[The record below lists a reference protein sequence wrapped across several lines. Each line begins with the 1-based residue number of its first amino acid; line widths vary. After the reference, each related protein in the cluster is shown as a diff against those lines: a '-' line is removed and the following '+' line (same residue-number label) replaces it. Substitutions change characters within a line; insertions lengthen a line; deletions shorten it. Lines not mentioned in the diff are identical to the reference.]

1 LELIRKKS
9 RIINSSLGTFIRNTP
24 PIHVYVF
31 KNITAYSVKP
41 HYKDYPQIWYCQ
53 EGEYIHQTEH
63 DIYTCKRGSVTVI
76 PPGIAHCIQVP
87 QSANATLL
95 RIDLTFDYLAE
106 TSFDAAQNTATV
118 LFLPPLLQ
126 NAGISIPEHYTLS
139 NKSQKAATPLM
150 DILISQEQ
158 EAVSKR
164 AALEQLVSLPEFP
177 HLENSQEKV
186 VAEAYSKLISILH
199 ALTYIHTNYPQKI
212 TAEQL
217 CKVSSLCRTT
227 LFHLIRQYLGIP
239 YAAYVTM
246 IRIIRAN
253 QALVHTTYSIAYIS
267 DRCGFS
273 HSSHMSKCYRKYK
286 GILPK
291 TDRLRQ
297 KIYQEK
303 YGKLHITHEFFM
315 DDFFD

>member
-1 LELIRKKS
+1 MELLNKKS
-9 RIINSSLGTFIRNTP
+9 RIINSSLRTFSRNTP
-24 PIHVYVF
+24 PIHVYAL
-31 KNITAYSVKP
+31 KNVSAYSLKP

-63 DIYTCKRGSVTVI
+63 DIYTCKKGSVTVI
-76 PPGIAHCIQVP
+76 PPGIAHCVQVP

-106 TSFDAAQNTATV
+106 TCFDAAQNTATV

-126 NAGISIPEHYTLS
+126 NAGISVPEHYALS
-139 NKSQKAATPLM
+139 SESQKAAKLLI

-158 EAVSKR
+158 DAISKR
-164 AALEQLVSLPEFP
+164 TALEQLVSLPEFP
-177 HLENSQEKV
+177 HLDKDQKKLA
-186 VAEAYSKLISILH
+186 AEAYGKLISILH
-199 ALTYIHTNYPQKI
+199 VLTYIHVNYPQKI

-217 CKVSSLCRTT
+217 CKASSLCRTT
-227 LFHLIRQYLGIP
+227 LFNLIRQYLGIP
-239 YAAYVTM
+239 YAAYLTM
-246 IRIIRAN
+246 IRIVRAN

-267 DRCGFS
+267 DMCGFS

-291 TDRLRQ
+291 TDRLCQ
-297 KIYQEK
+297 KMYQEK